1 LATAIYSN
9 IIGNKYGSVLP
20 DTVARAVS
28 GLGFPTENLAELVS
42 AAKSGS
48 VAAFKTVPGITPQI
62 QEAAVLANKMA
73 YLEGTRLVFLV
84 AIAFGGIGIIACWF
98 TESIDERKYTKKTVA
113 VMETERKAMQQ
124 KDTSLED

>member
-1 LATAIYSN
+1 
-9 IIGNKYGSVLP
+9 
-20 DTVARAVS
+20 
-28 GLGFPTENLAELVS
+28 VS

-48 VAAFKTVPGITPQI
+48 AAAFKAVPGITPQI

-73 YLEGTRLVFLV
+73 YLEGTHLVFLV

-124 KDTSLED
+124 KDINPED